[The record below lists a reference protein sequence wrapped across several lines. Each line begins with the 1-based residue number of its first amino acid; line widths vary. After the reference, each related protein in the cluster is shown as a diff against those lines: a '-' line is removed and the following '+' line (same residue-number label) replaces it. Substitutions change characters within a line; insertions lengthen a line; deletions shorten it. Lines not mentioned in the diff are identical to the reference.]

1 MAYILMRLI
10 LFYKEDFFMLK
21 KKTKNLLS
29 KGMGWA
35 AKILPVIVP
44 ALLIFNANSTGC
56 IFNGQP
62 DPPKNL
68 RKYRKF

>member
-1 MAYILMRLI
+1 MKLI
-10 LFYKEDFFMLK
+10 LSYKEDFFMLK

-35 AKILPVIVP
+35 AKTLPVIVP

-56 IFNGQP
+56 FFNGQP

>member
-1 MAYILMRLI
+1 
-10 LFYKEDFFMLK
+10 MLK
-21 KKTKNLLS
+21 KKTKKMVS
-29 KGMGWA
+29 KAIVWTA
-35 AKILPVIVP
+35 RILPVIVP

-56 IFNGQP
+56 MFNGQP

>member
-1 MAYILMRLI
+1 
-10 LFYKEDFFMLK
+10 MLK
-21 KKTKNLLS
+21 EKMKKFVS
-29 KGMGWA
+29 KGMGCVA
-35 AKILPVIVP
+35 RILPVIVP

-56 IFNGQP
+56 FINGQP

>member
-1 MAYILMRLI
+1 
-10 LFYKEDFFMLK
+10 MLK
-21 KKTKNLLS
+21 KKTKKLVS
-29 KGMGWA
+29 KAIGWTA
-35 AKILPVIVP
+35 RVLPVIVP

-56 IFNGQP
+56 TFNGQP